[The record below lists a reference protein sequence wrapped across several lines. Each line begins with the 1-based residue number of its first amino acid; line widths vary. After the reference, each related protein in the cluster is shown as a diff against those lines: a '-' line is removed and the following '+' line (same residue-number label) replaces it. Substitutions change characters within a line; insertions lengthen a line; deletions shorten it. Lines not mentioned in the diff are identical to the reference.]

1 VVQPLVAIL
10 SDMIL
15 TATAIMRPL
24 DFRRAGQRRL
34 DGLGVV

>member
-1 VVQPLVAIL
+1 MV
-10 SDMIL
+10 L
-15 TATAIMRPL
+15 TATAIMRPM

>member
-10 SDMIL
+10 SDMVL

-24 DFRRAGQRRL
+24 DCCRAGQRRL